1 MLLWELVA
9 TPARNDESTPQGEPR
24 PTRRYRRLPFDT
36 RCSAVTKSG
45 RRCRGKIRSGTEFC
59 PFHDPALTPERRRR
73 IAAKGGRSRN
83 PLAHLPDGYLRKLTT
98 RAAVGQCMDRLYREV
113 RLGVITPEMGA
124 VMFSILCRLLDAGL
138 VDTPNGARGKTGRS
152 KAERIR
158 PKLAELLTR
167 QEQAAWKQ
175 AVKNAPAYFSEA
187 ERQPDHPA
195 NLQDRPSPEL
205 DPSPQDTAPLPTSS

>member
-9 TPARNDESTPQGEPR
+9 TPARSEESTPQGEPR
-24 PTRRYRRLPFDT
+24 PTRSYRRLPFDS
-36 RCSAVTKSG
+36 RCSAVTKAG
-45 RRCRGKIRSGTEFC
+45 RRCRGKIRNGTEFC

-138 VDTPNGARGKTGRS
+138 LDKPKGASRNTGRS

-187 ERQPDHPA
+187 ERQPEQSA
-195 NLQDRPSPEL
+195 NA
-205 DPSPQDTAPLPTSS
+205 QDTAPVPTTT